1 MIIITLSDIIFLVV
15 SGVGLLIA
23 LVLIIIGTIM
33 EKLKRK

>member
-1 MIIITLSDIIFLVV
+1 MIIITLRDIIFIIV

-23 LVLIIIGTIM
+23 VAFIIIGTII

>member
-1 MIIITLSDIIFLVV
+1 MIIITLSDIIFLIV